1 MSTEARSAPHTIP
14 FDPAARELGVAVGFD
29 GSLNSGV
36 ALDFAAAVAVR
47 RGARLTVIASYRVPA
62 PMNVDYAAITLE
74 SEGETRKKIAEDLLK
89 GAATRLA
96 EHPGEVS
103 YLALEGDSVG
113 TLVDASA
120 KALLMVVGARG
131 RGGFLGRVL
140 GSVST
145 ALPAHAQCPTVVVP
159 AGAEPSVGP
168 VVVGVDGSSHSR
180 LSALFAAQEAA
191 ERGTSLVLLH
201 AMQQPDGGG
210 YLVTL
215 RPHDVEEIFAR
226 RRAELE
232 ANLEGEAAWVRER
245 VPGIEITSAVR
256 IGMPEAIL
264 RDAEG
269 TAQLIV
275 VGSHG
280 RGSLTSALLGSV
292 SRATLHGAARPVMV
306 VPPLH
311 DNRLEGVA
319 VEEW

>member
-1 MSTEARSAPHTIP
+1 MSTEARSAHSTIT
-14 FDPAARELGVAVGFD
+14 FDPAARELGFD
-29 GSLNSGV
+29 GSLNAEV
-36 ALDFAAAVAVR
+36 ALDYAAAVAVR
-47 RGARLTVIASYRVPA
+47 RGTRLTVIATYRRPI
-62 PMNVDYAAITLE
+62 PMNADYAAITLE
-74 SEGETRKKIAEDLLK
+74 SEGDARKEIAESLLK

-113 TLVDASA
+113 ALVDASA
-120 KALLMVVGARG
+120 QALLMVVGARG

-145 ALPAHAQCPTVVVP
+145 ALPAHALCPTVVVP
-159 AGAEPSVGP
+159 AGAAPSVGP
-168 VVVGVDGSSHSR
+168 VVVGVDGSEHAR
-180 LSALFAAQEAA
+180 RAALFAAQEAA

-201 AMQQPDGGG
+201 AMQRPDGNG

-232 ANLEGEAAWVRER
+232 TILDGEAAWIREH
-245 VPGIEITSAVR
+245 VPGVEITTAVR

-264 RDAEG
+264 RDAED

-280 RGSLTSALLGSV
+280 RGSLSSALIGSV
-292 SRATLHGAARPVMV
+292 SRSTLHGAERPVMV
-306 VPPLH
+306 VPPLR
-311 DNRLEGVA
+311 DDRLEGVA
-319 VEEW
+319 TEEW